1 MTDFGSVY
9 EGLKLGFLITIL
21 IIIAIKDI
29 KEYRIPN
36 KLLLIAISIRCILF
50 FVEIIQQKVNI
61 GFVIEKVI
69 IAMVVFVIGT
79 GVNLITRNSIGLGDV
94 KLFATVALYM
104 HNSKICDVIVC
115 SIFVMGIISAIMLI
129 TRKKGRKDVV
139 PFAPAILIAVV
150 VTGVR
155 YL

>member
-1 MTDFGSVY
+1 MTDFWSIY
-9 EGLKLGFLITIL
+9 EGLKLGIL
-21 IIIAIKDI
+21 IIILTIIAIKDI

-50 FVEIIQQKVNI
+50 FVEIIQQKVYI
-61 GFVIEKVI
+61 VVLEKIVI
-69 IAMVVFVIGT
+69 ALVVFVMGIA
-79 GVNLITRNSIGLGDV
+79 VNLITRNSIGLGDI
-94 KLFATVALYM
+94 KLFATVALFVD
-104 HNSKICDVIVC
+104 KERICDVIVY

-129 TRKKGRKDVV
+129 TKKKGRKDVV

-150 VTGVR
+150 VTWVR